1 MYIDYQLIPTYLN
14 LGSWLLLLAICI
26 PCLRHAPWREL
37 QAVPARQHLLFAG
50 ALTCLLLW
58 LMSVRTIEGLWL
70 HFFGITT
77 FTLVVGLRL
86 VLLAGLL
93 TSAAYA
99 LLVQYSLS
107 GMALSWLY
115 SVALPAAL
123 TRALTNLL
131 RHYCPRNLFVYLLG
145 AGFGGGVLT
154 PIVVSLAALPLFELM
169 GRSDWVQG
177 ALNNWVLVVLV
188 AFPEGFTNGALI
200 ATLAVL
206 SPSLLRTF
214 DEDHYLGPPPGE

>member
-1 MYIDYQLIPTYLN
+1 MYIDYNLIPGWLDV
-14 LGSWLLLLAICI
+14 LSWLLLAAICL

-37 QAVPARQHLLFAG
+37 WAVPARQHLLFAG
-50 ALTCLLLW
+50 ALGCLLLW

-77 FTLVVGLRL
+77 LTLVLGLRL
-86 VLLAGLL
+86 ALLAGLL

-99 LLVQYSLS
+99 LMVQGSLS

-115 SVALPAAL
+115 SVALPATL
-123 TRALTNLL
+123 TRAVTGFL
-131 RHYCPRNLFVYLLG
+131 RRYSPRNLFVYLLG
-145 AGFGGGVLT
+145 AGFGSGVLT
-154 PIVVSLAALPLFELM
+154 PVVVALAALPLFALI
-169 GRSDWVQG
+169 GRGDWVTG
-177 ALNNWVLVVLV
+177 ALDNWVLVVLV

-200 ATLAVL
+200 ATLTVL

-214 DEDHYLGPPPGE
+214 DEEHYLGPPP